1 MNLFKRGEAA
11 KVLTLE
17 VAWTERGYRMLK
29 VLVFCLVALS
39 VANTATAGNTCNS
52 AINAVPVILLGP
64 AGPPGPPGVKGDPGT
79 QAGGKQ
85 FCTWRRP
92 SWSKRTLQLLHLS
105 CYVNAHL
112 HYCWSEAVATSL
124 HDITTLHYTIPEP
137 CWSQHALCTC
147 LPHRHQ
153 AGCVDHSCS
162 IQLSQWV
169 EHGIQWIPHV
179 RVETNRSTA
188 QGHHLFGQRCRDNPR
203 TWMKHGWCRNLPD
216 EGHLQRAGLPSL
228 Q

>member
-64 AGPPGPPGVKGDPGT
+64 TGPPGPPGVKGDPGT
-79 QAGGKQ
+79 QASGKQ
-85 FCTWRRP
+85 FCAWRRP

-105 CYVNAHL
+105 CYVNANL

-124 HDITTLHYTIPEP
+124 HDITTLPLHHSRALLITP
-137 CWSQHALCTC
+137 CPVQSATPTPSWLRWSFLLNTTV
-147 LPHRHQ
+147 
-153 AGCVDHSCS
+153 AGGGTWNTMDTSCQS
-162 IQLSQWV
+162 WNVQINSARTPSVWTKMQRQSQDLNEARMV
-169 EHGIQWIPHV
+169 
-179 RVETNRSTA
+179 
-188 QGHHLFGQRCRDNPR
+188 L
-203 TWMKHGWCRNLPD
+203 
-216 EGHLQRAGLPSL
+216 
-228 Q
+228 